1 MGFNKIDI
9 VSYLRNKNFYNDYTF
24 REYDFLFNIFL
35 ENKNFYNHGNLN
47 KWIKILNSLPIIPTN
62 YLDYFGSSITIGEK
76 DEINEVQIKTLEK
89 ELLKLSP
96 WRKGPFNIFGLEIDS
111 EWRSDKKWQR
121 IRSHLPNIKGMKI
134 ADIGCS
140 NGYYSYKLLGL
151 KPDLIVG
158 MDKTA
163 LYVMQFLALKF
174 YTKQIQELVV
184 LPCSSEE
191 FDFKKINFDLVL
203 SMGILYHSK
212 NPCNHLNSLK
222 QLVKKNGYIIL
233 ETIISNLPDNI
244 DVNKN
249 QTYAGMKNIGTIFT
263 KKNLND
269 LMISNGFKNIE
280 IVNDSFTD
288 SSEQRSTKWMNGKSL
303 REFILPN
310 GNTLEGY
317 PPVCRSI
324 FVAQKR

>member
-111 EWRSDKKWQR
+111 EWCSDKKWQR
-121 IRSHLPNIKGMKI
+121 IQSHLPNIKGMKI

>member
-121 IRSHLPNIKGMKI
+121 IQSHLPNIKGMKI

>member
-1 MGFNKIDI
+1 MDLNKINI
-9 VSYLRNKNFYNDYTF
+9 LSYLKNKNFYNQYTF
-24 REYDFLFNIFL
+24 KEYDSLFNIFL
-35 ENKNFYNHGNLN
+35 DNKNFSNHGNQN
-47 KWIKILNSLPIIPTN
+47 KWIKILNELPAISTS
-62 YLDYFGSSITIGEK
+62 YLDYRNSSVIIGEK
-76 DEINEVQIKTLEK
+76 NEINETQITTLEK

-111 EWRSDKKWQR
+111 EWRSEKKWQR
-121 IRSHLPNIKGMKI
+121 IQNYLPNIKGMRI

-140 NGYYSYKLLGL
+140 NGYYSYKLLEL
-151 KPDLIVG
+151 QPDLIVG

-163 LYVMQFLALKF
+163 LYVMQFLALKY
-174 YTKQIQELVV
+174 YTQQIQELIV

-191 FDFKKINFDLVL
+191 FNFKKIDFDLVL

-212 NPCNHLNSLK
+212 NPSSHLNSLK
-222 QLVKKNGYIIL
+222 HLVKKNGYIIL
-233 ETIISNLPDNI
+233 ETITSNMPNNI
-244 DVNKN
+244 DVKKN

-269 LMISNGFKNIE
+269 LMLSSGFKNIE

-288 SSEQRSTKWMNGKSL
+288 SNEQRSTKWMNGKS
-303 REFILPN
+303 FKDFTLPN

>member
-9 VSYLRNKNFYNDYTF
+9 VSYLKNKNFYNDYTF

-121 IRSHLPNIKGMKI
+121 IQSHLPNIKGMKI

>member
-1 MGFNKIDI
+1 MDLNKINI
-9 VSYLRNKNFYNDYTF
+9 LSYLKNKNFYSEYTF
-24 REYDFLFNIFL
+24 KEYDFLFKIFL
-35 ENKNFYNHGNLN
+35 ENKNFYNHGNKN
-47 KWIKILNSLPIIPTN
+47 KWIKILNCLPVISTS
-62 YLDYFGSSITIGEK
+62 YLDYSNSSIIIGRK
-76 DEINEVQIKTLEK
+76 DEINEAQIKTLEK

-111 EWRSDKKWQR
+111 EWRSEKKWQR
-121 IRSHLPNIKGMKI
+121 IQSYLPNIKGMKI

-151 KPDLIVG
+151 QPDLIVG

-163 LYVMQFLALKF
+163 LYVIQFLALKS
-174 YTKQIQELVV
+174 YTKQIQELLV

-191 FDFKKINFDLVL
+191 FNFKKINFDLIL

-212 NPCNHLNSLK
+212 NPSSHLNSLK
-222 QLVKKNGYIIL
+222 HLVKKNGYIIL
-233 ETIISNLPDNI
+233 ETITSNMPTNI
-244 DVNKN
+244 DVKKN

-269 LMISNGFKNIE
+269 LMLSSGFKNIE

-288 SSEQRSTKWMNGKSL
+288 SNEQRSTKWMNGKS
-303 REFILPN
+303 FKDFTLPN